1 MPIFY
6 ECGISFA
13 AILVKLLHM
22 LRHYFRIAI
31 RNLGRHKVLTVINIL
46 GLSLGLAC
54 FCLILVFAVNEFSY
68 DNWHVKA
75 GRIYRVDETFV
86 RKDGQT
92 VGTSGGNMP
101 VGPAFKQDFPDV
113 EDAVR
118 ISASDEK
125 LMKGNNGTMRLD
137 MSFAD
142 PGFFTMFSFPLL
154 SGAPAQVLLDPH
166 DIVVTR
172 SKAIQLFGTADAVGK
187 TVQVK
192 FDTIYRPFRVSG
204 VAADLP
210 KNSSVTF
217 DIMGSFDYLLLSDSN
232 RFQDV
237 NKWHR
242 TYGDMTWLLLKPGS
256 SLMGDS
262 NRLLQFRWKHMPD
275 ELDMYHKDKKIMARY
290 TLQPLLQ
297 VHTDPN
303 ILGPGVE
310 PTDPANIWILL
321 GIAAGILLIAS
332 INFTTLAIAR
342 SASRAV
348 EVGVR
353 KVLGGHRS
361 QLVRQFLAESVLL
374 SVISTILGCLLA
386 LTLLPWFNELSG
398 KQLDFSFVEHPQLV
412 WMLVGLT
419 LLVGLLAGCYPAL
432 VLSGFRPVDV
442 LKSRIRLG
450 GSNYF
455 TRSLVTLQF
464 VLSIGLIIG
473 TVIILRQV
481 SFMRNKDLGLIKE
494 NTVVVLPRDI
504 DAAKGYELLRQKLA
518 SDPQVAGVTASELGL
533 GEGRGMMNDM
543 YMFNGVVSSVIVYP
557 VATNFL
563 SVMGLHLLAGRAFD
577 PTITSD
583 TVSNVVVNETLVSNY
598 LGVTPAEA
606 VGKQFKGLGGG
617 VEQYKTIIGVVRD
630 FNFERLNRTV
640 RPQLFYVPA
649 QLNPRDYF
657 IHLRGGDPTATLRTI
672 SAFWKGFAPDVP
684 LRTSF
689 LDEDLDRF
697 YKSEMRWG
705 NIIAAAGG
713 ISIFL
718 ACMGLF
724 GLAALAAINRIKEIG
739 IRRVL
744 GASGFEIVGLLT
756 GDFLRLVVVAS
767 LIASPLAWYIMNK
780 WLQHFAYRID
790 VDGWVFALVA
800 LVALAIAYITI
811 GVQAWRAA
819 RINPMENLRT
829 E

>member
-1 MPIFY
+1 
-6 ECGISFA
+6 
-13 AILVKLLHM
+13 M
-22 LRHYFRIAI
+22 LRHYIRIAI

-75 GRIYRVDETFV
+75 ARIYQVDETWV
-86 RKDGQT
+86 RKDGQIF
-92 VGTSGGNMP
+92 GTNGGNMP

-137 MSFAD
+137 ISFAD

-154 SGAPAQVLLDPH
+154 SGAPAQVLIDPH

-187 TVQVK
+187 TVQIK
-192 FDTIYRPFRVSG
+192 FDTVYRPFKVSG

-217 DIMGSFDYLLLSDSN
+217 DIMGSFDYLLVSDSD
-232 RFQDV
+232 RFQAL
-237 NKWHR
+237 NNWHR

-256 SLMGDS
+256 RLMGDS

-275 ELDMYHKDKKIMARY
+275 ELDRYHKEKKVMARY
-290 TLQPLLQ
+290 TLKPLLQ
-297 VHTDPN
+297 VHTDPT
-303 ILGPGVE
+303 IMGPGVQA
-310 PTDPANIWILL
+310 TDPANIWILL

-386 LTLLPWFNELSG
+386 IVLLPWFNELAD
-398 KQLDFSFVEHPQLV
+398 KQLSFSVFEHPQLA
-412 WMLVGLT
+412 WMLAGLT

-473 TVIILRQV
+473 MVIILRQV

-494 NTVVVLPRDI
+494 NTVVVLPRDV

-518 SDPQVAGVTASELGL
+518 SDPQVVGVTASELGL

-543 YMFNGVVSSVIVYP
+543 YMFNGVVSSAIVYP

-563 SVMGLHLLAGRAFD
+563 SVMGLHLLAGRGFD

-598 LGVTPAEA
+598 LGITAAEA
-606 VGKQFKGLGGG
+606 VGKKFKRLGGG
-617 VEQYKTIIGVVRD
+617 GEQYKTIIGVVRD
-630 FNFERLNRTV
+630 FNFERLNRKV

-649 QLNPRDYF
+649 RLDPRDYF
-657 IHLRGGDPTATLRTI
+657 VHLRGGDPTATLATI
-672 SAFWKGFAPDVP
+672 STFWKGFAPDVP

-689 LDEDLDRF
+689 LDEDLGRF

-705 NIIAAAGG
+705 NIIAVAGG
-713 ISIFL
+713 ISVFL

-756 GDFLRLVVVAS
+756 GDFLQLVVVAS
-767 LIASPLAWYIMNK
+767 LIASPLAWYFMNK
-780 WLQHFAYRID
+780 WLQQFAYRID
-790 VDGWVFALVA
+790 IGGWIFASVA
-800 LVALAIAYITI
+800 MAALAIAWVTI

-819 RINPMENLRT
+819 RINPVESLRA

>member
-1 MPIFY
+1 
-6 ECGISFA
+6 
-13 AILVKLLHM
+13 LVPNVEKQPHM

-54 FCLILVFAVNEFSY
+54 FSLILVFAVNEFSY

-75 GRIYRVDETFV
+75 ARIYRVDETFV

-92 VGTSGGNMP
+92 LGSSGGNMP
-101 VGPAFKQDFPDV
+101 VGPALKQDFPDV

-142 PGFFTMFSFPLL
+142 PGFFTMFSFPLV

-172 SKAIQLFGTADAVGK
+172 SKAIQLFGTTDAVGK
-187 TVQVK
+187 TVQIK
-192 FDTIYRPFRVSG
+192 FDTTYRPFKVSG

-217 DIMGSFDYLLLSDSN
+217 DIMGSFDYLLVSDSN
-232 RFQDV
+232 RLQAV

-256 SLMGDS
+256 RLMSDS
-262 NRLLQFRWKHMPD
+262 NRLLQFRWKHMPE
-275 ELDMYHKDKKIMARY
+275 ELDSYHKEKKVMARY
-290 TLQPLLQ
+290 ALQPLLT
-297 VHTDPN
+297 VHTDPT
-303 ILGPGVE
+303 IMGPGVE

-321 GIAAGILLIAS
+321 GIASGILLIAS

-386 LTLLPWFNELSG
+386 IALLPWFNELSD
-398 KQLDFSFVEHPQLV
+398 KQLSFSFFEHPQLA
-412 WMLVGLT
+412 WMLAGLT

-473 TVIILRQV
+473 TTIILRQV
-481 SFMRNKDLGLIKE
+481 NFMRNKDLGLIKE
-494 NTVVVLPRDI
+494 NTVVVLPRDV
-504 DAAKGYELLRQKLA
+504 DAAKGYDLLRQALA
-518 SDPQVAGVTASELGL
+518 SDPRVAGVTASELGL

-543 YMFNGVVSSVIVYP
+543 YMFNGVVSSAIVYP

-563 SVMGLHLLAGRAFD
+563 SVMGLHLLAGRGFD
-577 PTITSD
+577 ATITSD
-583 TVSNVVVNETLVSNY
+583 TVSNVVVNETLVSDY

-606 VGKQFKGLGGG
+606 VGKRFKSLGGG

-630 FNFERLNRTV
+630 FNFERLNRKV

-649 QLNPRDYF
+649 QLDPRDYF
-657 IHLRGGDPTATLRTI
+657 IHLRGGDPTPTLAAI

-689 LDEDLDRF
+689 LDEDLNRF
-697 YKSEMRWG
+697 YKSEVRWG

-756 GDFLRLVVVAS
+756 GDFLQLVVVAS

-780 WLQHFAYRID
+780 WLQHFAYRIEI
-790 VDGWVFALVA
+790 GGSIFALTA
-800 LVALAIAYITI
+800 LAALAIAYVTI

-819 RINPMENLRT
+819 RINPVESLRA

>member
-1 MPIFY
+1 
-6 ECGISFA
+6 
-13 AILVKLLHM
+13 M

-31 RNLGRHKVLTVINIL
+31 RNLGRHKVLTIINIL

-75 GRIYRVDETFV
+75 VRIFQVDETWE

-92 VGTSGGNMP
+92 FGTNGGNMA

-118 ISASDEK
+118 VSASDEK

-187 TVQVK
+187 TVQIK
-192 FDTIYRPFRVSG
+192 FDTVYRPFKVSG

-217 DIMGSFDYLLLSDSN
+217 DIMGSFDYLLVSDSD
-232 RFQDV
+232 RFQAL
-237 NKWHR
+237 NNWHR

-256 SLMGDS
+256 RLMGDS
-262 NRLLQFRWKHMPD
+262 NRLLQFRWKHMPE
-275 ELDMYHKDKKIMARY
+275 ELDNYHKEKKIQARY
-290 TLQPLLQ
+290 ALQPLLQ

-303 ILGPGVE
+303 VSGIGVQ

-361 QLVRQFLAESVLL
+361 QLMRQFLAESVLL
-374 SVISTILGCLLA
+374 SVLSAILGCLLA
-386 LTLLPWFNELSG
+386 VVLLPWFNELAD
-398 KQLDFSFVEHPQLV
+398 KQLSFSVFEHPQLA
-412 WMLVGLT
+412 WMLAGLT

-442 LKSRIRLG
+442 LKSRIRMG

-481 SFMRNKDLGLIKE
+481 NFMRNKDLGLIKE
-494 NTVVVLPRDI
+494 NTVVVLPRDV
-504 DAAKGYELLRQKLA
+504 DAAKGFDLLRQKLA
-518 SDPQVAGVTASELGL
+518 SDPQVAGVTASQFGL
-533 GEGRGMMNDM
+533 GEGRGMMNDR
-543 YMFNGVVSSVIVYP
+543 YEFNGVMSSAIVYP

-563 SVMGLHLLAGRAFD
+563 SVMGLHLLAGRGFD
-577 PTITSD
+577 PAITLD
-583 TVSNVVVNETLVSNY
+583 TVSNVVVNETLVSDF
-598 LGVTPAEA
+598 LGVTAAEA
-606 VGKQFKGLGGG
+606 VGKQFKGFDGSTP
-617 VEQYKTIIGVVRD
+617 QYKTIIGVVRD
-630 FNFERLNRTV
+630 FNFDRLNRKV

-649 QLNPRDYF
+649 HLDPGVYLV
-657 IHLRGGDPTATLRTI
+657 HLRGGDPTATLATI
-672 SAFWKGFAPDVP
+672 GTFWKGFAPDVP

-689 LDEDLDRF
+689 LDEDLGRF

-756 GDFLRLVVVAS
+756 GDFLQLVVVAS

-790 VDGWVFALVA
+790 IGGWIFALVA
-800 LVALAIAYITI
+800 LAALAIAWVTI

>member
-1 MPIFY
+1 
-6 ECGISFA
+6 
-13 AILVKLLHM
+13 
-22 LRHYFRIAI
+22 
-31 RNLGRHKVLTVINIL
+31 
-46 GLSLGLAC
+46 
-54 FCLILVFAVNEFSY
+54 
-68 DNWHVKA
+68 
-75 GRIYRVDETFV
+75 
-86 RKDGQT
+86 
-92 VGTSGGNMP
+92 
-101 VGPAFKQDFPDV
+101 
-113 EDAVR
+113 
-118 ISASDEK
+118 
-125 LMKGNNGTMRLD
+125 
-137 MSFAD
+137 
-142 PGFFTMFSFPLL
+142 
-154 SGAPAQVLLDPH
+154 
-166 DIVVTR
+166 
-172 SKAIQLFGTADAVGK
+172 
-187 TVQVK
+187 
-192 FDTIYRPFRVSG
+192 
-204 VAADLP
+204 
-210 KNSSVTF
+210 
-217 DIMGSFDYLLLSDSN
+217 
-232 RFQDV
+232 
-237 NKWHR
+237 
-242 TYGDMTWLLLKPGS
+242 
-256 SLMGDS
+256 
-262 NRLLQFRWKHMPD
+262 
-275 ELDMYHKDKKIMARY
+275 
-290 TLQPLLQ
+290 
-297 VHTDPN
+297 
-303 ILGPGVE
+303 
-310 PTDPANIWILL
+310 
-321 GIAAGILLIAS
+321 
-332 INFTTLAIAR
+332 
-342 SASRAV
+342 
-348 EVGVR
+348 
-353 KVLGGHRS
+353 VLGGHRS

-374 SVISTILGCLLA
+374 SVISTVLGCLLA

-398 KQLDFSFVEHPQLV
+398 KQLDLSFVEHPQLV
-412 WMLVGLT
+412 WMLAGLT

-494 NTVVVLPRDI
+494 NTVVVLPRDV

-518 SDPQVAGVTASELGL
+518 SDPQVVGVTASELGL
-533 GEGRGMMNDM
+533 GEGRGMMNDR
-543 YMFNGVVSSVIVYP
+543 YMINGVASSVIVYP

-563 SVMGLHLLAGRAFD
+563 SVMGLHLLAGRVFD
-577 PTITSD
+577 ATLTSD
-583 TVSNVVVNETLVSNY
+583 TLSSVVVNETLVSNY
-598 LGVTPAEA
+598 LGITPAEA
-606 VGKQFKGLGGG
+606 VGKQFKALGGG

-640 RPQLFYVPA
+640 RPQLFYVPM

-657 IHLRGGDPTATLRTI
+657 IHLRGGDPSATLATI
-672 SAFWKGFAPDVP
+672 STFWKGFAPDVP

-756 GDFLRLVVVAS
+756 GDFLQLVVVAS
-767 LIASPLAWYIMNK
+767 LIASPLAWYMMNK
-780 WLQHFAYRID
+780 WLQHFAYRMEIG
-790 VDGWVFALVA
+790 GWIFALVA
-800 LVALAIAYITI
+800 LAALAIAWVTI

>member
-1 MPIFY
+1 
-6 ECGISFA
+6 
-13 AILVKLLHM
+13 M
-22 LRHYFRIAI
+22 LRHYFRIAF

-54 FCLILVFAVNEFSY
+54 FSLILVFAVNEFSY

-75 GRIYRVDETFV
+75 ARIYRVDETFV

-92 VGTSGGNMP
+92 LGTSGGNMS
-101 VGPAFKQDFPDV
+101 VGPAFRQDFPDV

-154 SGAPAQVLLDPH
+154 SGAPEQVLLDPH
-166 DIVVTR
+166 NIVVTR

-187 TVQVK
+187 TVQIK
-192 FDTIYRPFRVSG
+192 FDTTYRAFKVSG

-217 DIMGSFDYLLLSDSN
+217 DIMGSFDYLLVSDSD
-232 RFQDV
+232 RFQAV
-237 NKWHR
+237 NNWHR

-256 SLMGDS
+256 SLMDDS
-262 NRLLQFRWKHMPD
+262 NRLLQFRWRHMPD
-275 ELDMYHKDKKIMARY
+275 ELDIYHKEKKVIARY

-297 VHTDPN
+297 VHTDPT

-310 PTDPANIWILL
+310 ATDPANIWILL

-342 SASRAV
+342 SASRAT

-361 QLVRQFLAESVLL
+361 QLIRQFLAESVLL
-374 SVISTILGCLLA
+374 SIISTVLGCLLA
-386 LTLLPWFNELSG
+386 LVLLPWFNELSD
-398 KQLDFSFVEHPQLV
+398 KHLSFSFVEHPQLT
-412 WMLVGLT
+412 WMLAGLT

-455 TRSLVTLQF
+455 TRTLVTFQF

-481 SFMRNKDLGLIKE
+481 NFMRTKDLGLIKE
-494 NTVVVLPRDI
+494 NTVVVLPRDV
-504 DAAKGYELLRQKLA
+504 DASKGFDLLRQALA
-518 SDPQVAGVTASELGL
+518 TDPQVAGITASELGL
-533 GEGRGMMNDM
+533 GEGRGMMNDR
-543 YMFNGVVSSVIVYP
+543 YEFNGVVSSAIVYP

-563 SVMGLHLLAGRAFD
+563 SVMGLHLLAGRGFD
-577 PTITSD
+577 ETITSD
-583 TVSNVVVNETLVSNY
+583 TVSSVVVNETLVSDY

-606 VGKQFKGLGGG
+606 VGRQFKTAGGSP
-617 VEQYKTIIGVVRD
+617 QYKTIIGVVRD
-630 FNFERLNRTV
+630 FNFERLNRRV

-649 QLNPRDYF
+649 HLDPRDYF
-657 IHLRGGDPTATLRTI
+657 VHLRGGDPTATLARI
-672 SAFWKGFAPDVP
+672 GAFWKGFAPDVP

-689 LDEDLDRF
+689 LDEDLNRF

-756 GDFLRLVVVAS
+756 GDFLQLVVIAS

-790 VDGWVFALVA
+790 VGRSVFALTA
-800 LVALAIAYITI
+800 LAALAIAYITI

-819 RINPMENLRT
+819 RVNPMENLRT

>member
-1 MPIFY
+1 MTVASRWRQIFKKQL
-6 ECGISFA
+6 S
-13 AILVKLLHM
+13 M

-31 RNLGRHKVLTVINIL
+31 RNLGRHKVLTVINVL

-118 ISASDEK
+118 ICASDEK

-154 SGAPAQVLLDPH
+154 SGNPAQVLLDPH

-192 FDTIYRPFRVSG
+192 FDTVYRAFKVSG

-217 DIMGSFDYLLLSDSN
+217 DIMGNFDYLLVSDSD
-232 RFQDV
+232 RFQAL
-237 NKWHR
+237 NNWHR

-256 SLMGDS
+256 HLMGDS
-262 NRLLQFRWKHMPD
+262 NRLLQFRWRHMPD
-275 ELDMYHKDKKIMARY
+275 ELDRWHKEKKVMARY

-297 VHTDPN
+297 VHTDPT

-310 PTDPANIWILL
+310 PTDPANIRILL

-342 SASRAV
+342 SASRAI

-386 LTLLPWFNELSG
+386 IALLPWFNELSDR
-398 KQLDFSFVEHPQLV
+398 QLSFSFLEHPQLV
-412 WMLVGLT
+412 WMLAGLT

-494 NTVVVLPRDI
+494 NTVVVLPRDV

-533 GEGRGMMNDM
+533 GEGRGLMNDM

-557 VATNFL
+557 VATNFV

-606 VGKQFKGLGGG
+606 VGKQFKTLGGG
-617 VEQYKTIIGVVRD
+617 TQQYKTIIGVVRD

-689 LDEDLDRF
+689 LDEDLGRF
-697 YKSEMRWG
+697 YKSEIRWG

-767 LIASPLAWYIMNK
+767 LIASPLAWYVMNK

-800 LVALAIAYITI
+800 LAALAIAYITI

>member
-1 MPIFY
+1 
-6 ECGISFA
+6 
-13 AILVKLLHM
+13 M
-22 LRHYFRIAI
+22 LRHYFRIAS

-54 FCLILVFAVNEFSY
+54 FSLILVFAVNEFSY

-75 GRIYRVDETFV
+75 ARIYQVDESWV
-86 RKDGQT
+86 RNDGQIF
-92 VGTSGGNMP
+92 GSSGGNMA

-125 LMKGNNGTMRLD
+125 LMKGNGGTMRLD

-154 SGAPAQVLLDPH
+154 YGVPEQVFLDPH
-166 DIVVTR
+166 NIVVTR

-192 FDTIYRPFRVSG
+192 FDTIYRPFKVSG

-217 DIMGSFDYLLLSDSN
+217 DILGSFDYLLISDSD
-232 RFQDV
+232 RFQTV
-237 NKWHR
+237 NNWHR

-256 SLMGDS
+256 HLMSDS

-275 ELDMYHKDKKIMARY
+275 ELDMYHKEKKVLARY
-290 TLQPLLQ
+290 TLQPLLK

-303 ILGPGVE
+303 VSGTGVE

-374 SVISTILGCLLA
+374 SVISTVLGCLLA
-386 LTLLPWFNELSG
+386 LALLPWFNELSG

-412 WMLVGLT
+412 WMLAGLT

-481 SFMRNKDLGLIKE
+481 NFMRNKDLGLIKE
-494 NTVVVLPRDI
+494 NTVVVLPRDV
-504 DAAKGYELLRQKLA
+504 DAAKGYALLRQKLA
-518 SDPQVAGVTASELGL
+518 SDPRVAGVTASQFGL
-533 GEGRGMMNDM
+533 GEGRGMMNDR
-543 YMFNGVVSSVIVYP
+543 YEFNGVVSSVIVYP

-563 SVMGLHLLAGRAFD
+563 SVMGLHLLAGRGFD
-577 PTITSD
+577 PAITSD
-583 TVSNVVVNETLVSNY
+583 TVSNVVVNEALVSDY
-598 LGVTPAEA
+598 LGVTAAEA
-606 VGKQFKGLGGG
+606 VGKQFKGFDGSTP
-617 VEQYKTIIGVVRD
+617 QYKTIIGVVRD
-630 FNFERLNRTV
+630 FNFERLNRKV

-649 QLNPRDYF
+649 QLNPGDYF
-657 IHLRGGDPTATLRTI
+657 IHLRGGDPTATLATI
-672 SAFWKGFAPDVP
+672 GAFWKGFAPDVP

-756 GDFLRLVVVAS
+756 GDFLQLVVVAS

-790 VDGWVFALVA
+790 IGGWIFALVA
-800 LVALAIAYITI
+800 LAALAIAWVTI
-811 GVQAWRAA
+811 GVQAWRAT

>member
-1 MPIFY
+1 MADF
-6 ECGISFA
+6 
-13 AILVKLLHM
+13 KKQLHM
-22 LRHYFRIAI
+22 LRHYIRIAI

-54 FCLILVFAVNEFSY
+54 FSLILVFAVNEFSY
-68 DNWHVKA
+68 DNWHVNA
-75 GRIYRVDETFV
+75 ARIYQVDETWV
-86 RKDGQT
+86 RKDGQIF
-92 VGTSGGNMP
+92 GTNGGNMP

-118 ISASDEK
+118 ISAPDEK
-125 LMKGNNGTMRLD
+125 LMKGSGGTVRLN

-154 SGAPAQVLLDPH
+154 YGASSQVLLDPH

-192 FDTIYRPFRVSG
+192 FDTVYRPFKVSG

-217 DIMGSFDYLLLSDSN
+217 DIMGSFDYLLISDSDRLQTLN
-232 RFQDV
+232 
-237 NKWHR
+237 NWHR

-256 SLMGDS
+256 RLMNDS

-275 ELDMYHKDKKIMARY
+275 ELDSYHKEKKVMARY
-290 TLQPLLQ
+290 ALQPLLQ

-303 ILGPGVE
+303 IMGPGAE
-310 PTDPANIWILL
+310 ATDPANIWILL
-321 GIAAGILLIAS
+321 GIASGILLIAS

-386 LTLLPWFNELSG
+386 IALLPWFNELSD
-398 KQLDFSFVEHPQLV
+398 KQLSFSFFEHPQLA
-412 WMLVGLT
+412 WMLAGLT

-481 SFMRNKDLGLIKE
+481 NFMRNKDLGLIKE
-494 NTVVVLPRDI
+494 NTVVVLPRDV
-504 DAAKGYELLRQKLA
+504 DAAKGFELLRQKLA
-518 SDPQVAGVTASELGL
+518 SDPQVVGVTASQFGL
-533 GEGRGMMNDM
+533 GEGRGMMNDR
-543 YMFNGVVSSVIVYP
+543 YEFNGVVSSAIVYP

-583 TVSNVVVNETLVSNY
+583 TVSNVVVNETLVSDY
-598 LGVTPAEA
+598 LGVAPAEA
-606 VGKQFKGLGGG
+606 VGKRFKGFDGGTQ
-617 VEQYKTIIGVVRD
+617 QYKTIIGVVRD

-640 RPQLFYVPA
+640 RPQLFYVPTH
-649 QLNPRDYF
+649 LDPGVYF
-657 IHLRGGDPTATLRTI
+657 VHLRGGDPSATLATI
-672 SAFWKGFAPDVP
+672 GTFWKGFAPDVP

-689 LDEDLDRF
+689 LDEDLNRF
-697 YKSEMRWG
+697 YRSEVRWG

-756 GDFLRLVVVAS
+756 GDFLQLVVVAS
-767 LIASPLAWYIMNK
+767 LIASPLAWYFMNK
-780 WLQHFAYRID
+780 WLQHFAYRIEI
-790 VDGWVFALVA
+790 GGSIFAFTA
-800 LVALAIAYITI
+800 LAALAIAYVTI

-819 RINPMENLRT
+819 RINPVESLRA